1 MNDGSSV
8 KVLRQFSGSA
18 QGETSMRRIGI
29 LGGMSWESTALY
41 YRLINGG
48 IKAKLGGLHSADLV
62 LRSVDFHQIESWQA
76 AGDWDKAEQYL
87 SSCARDLQNAGAEG
101 LVIATNTMHK
111 VASGIVKN
119 TDLEL
124 IHIAD
129 CTGERLVQHDINRV
143 GLMATGFTMEQAF
156 YRERLSDKYGLD
168 VRIPNEK
175 QRQLVHKIIYEELCL
190 GHVKESSRAIYKE
203 IAEEL
208 YNQGAQSV
216 ILGCTEIGMLLTESV
231 TRVPLID
238 TTLVH
243 AEKAVDWMLDRG

>member
-1 MNDGSSV
+1 
-8 KVLRQFSGSA
+8 
-18 QGETSMRRIGI
+18 MRRIGI

-41 YRLINGG
+41 YRLINEG

-62 LRSVDFHQIESWQA
+62 LRSVDFHHIESWQV
-76 AGDWDKAEQYL
+76 AGDWGKAEQYL
-87 SSCARDLQNAGAEG
+87 STCARDLQNAGAEG

-111 VASGIVKN
+111 VASGIVEN

-156 YRERLSDKYGLD
+156 YKDRLRDKYRLD
-168 VRIPNEK
+168 VRTPNET

-208 YNQGAQSV
+208 YDQGAQSV
-216 ILGCTEIGMLLTESV
+216 ILGCTEIGMLLTDSV
-231 TRVPLID
+231 TDVPLID